1 MGWDKMKHLFIINP
15 AAGKGK
21 TLKRIPE
28 IKEYCESH
36 GYRYEIA
43 ITEYPGH
50 ATEIAKAHC
59 SQKLRIYSVG
69 GDGTLNEVLNGMAG
83 SESSLA
89 AIPCGSGNDFI
100 RSIVGKDIPDNII
113 QSTIEGSEHLIDYAM
128 VNDRYFVNIT
138 SLGFD
143 AEVVYQARRFKKLP
157 LVSGSMAYLLGI
169 IITII
174 IRKNHHMVLKI
185 DNEEISGKNLLVAIG
200 IGKYYGGGVYA
211 LPDAQIDDGLFDICY
226 VETMSRLK
234 MFRLFPKYI
243 KGLHGTIRGVHMCRG
258 KNIEITLD
266 NSIPLNFDG
275 ELILSD
281 KAVFQIFPK
290 ALPFVFP
297 ADV

>member
-1 MGWDKMKHLFIINP
+1 MKHLFIINP
-15 AAGKGK
+15 TAGKGN

-28 IKEYCESH
+28 IKDYCESH

-50 ATEIAKAHC
+50 ATEIAKAH
-59 SQKLRIYSVG
+59 SPQGLRIYSVG

-83 SESSLA
+83 SGSSLA
-89 AIPCGSGNDFI
+89 VIPSGSGNDFI
-100 RSIVGKDIPDNII
+100 RSIVGKNVPDNII
-113 QSTIEGSEHLIDYAM
+113 QSTIEGTERLIDYAM
-128 VNDRYFVNIT
+128 VNDRYFINIT

-143 AEVVYQARRFKKLP
+143 AEVAYQARRFKKLP
-157 LVSGSMAYLLGI
+157 LVSGSMAYLIAI

-185 DNEEISGKNLLVAIG
+185 DEDEISGKNLLVAVG
-200 IGKYYGGGVYA
+200 IGRYYGGGVYA
-211 LPDAQIDDGLFDICY
+211 LPNAEIDDGLFDICY

-243 KGLHGTIRGVHMCRG
+243 KGLHQTIEGVHLCRG
-258 KNIEITLD
+258 KNIEITLET
-266 NSIPLNFDG
+266 SIPLNFDG
-275 ELILSD
+275 EVILED
-281 KAVFQIFPK
+281 KAVFKIFPR

-297 ADV
+297 K